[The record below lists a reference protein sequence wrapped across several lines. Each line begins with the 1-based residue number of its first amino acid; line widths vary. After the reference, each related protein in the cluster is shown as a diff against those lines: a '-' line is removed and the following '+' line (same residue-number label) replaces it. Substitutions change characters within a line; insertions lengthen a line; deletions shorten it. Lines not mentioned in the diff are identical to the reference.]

1 MRVVPRPGLGRIWS
15 GMDDDA
21 PTPRDFVEFVELS
34 WPMNS
39 VARIVAV
46 AVWGVSAVN
55 RGAVSAAEPIVRC
68 VRTQVA
74 AWCLGCARSVAR

>member
-1 MRVVPRPGLGRIWS
+1 MRVDPCPGHGRIWS

-21 PTPRDFVEFVELS
+21 PVSRNFAGFVELS

-39 VARIVAV
+39 VARIATV
-46 AVWGVSAVN
+46 AVWDVPGVHQVAV
-55 RGAVSAAEPIVRC
+55 RGAESGIRC